1 MKRFFVILMAMSC
14 AGFTFAQDIIVLSNG
29 ERIENIVVSGRT
41 EEEVSYIQNEE
52 ILSIPSDSVLSIQ
65 YSDGRIET
73 VSLDILTDAQ
83 FVASID
89 SMGLDINYVKQQ
101 LDRGVNLQTMSW
113 FLWLDENYSQKCRTN
128 GINAFVMARTKVYNE
143 ALKIAKEEGLK
154 GKDAKERAE
163 QISNASKLPIKAAN
177 EAVRKCAGE
186 LY

>member
-1 MKRFFVILMAMSC
+1 MMAISC
-14 AGFTFAQDIIVLSNG
+14 AGIILAQDVIVRSNG
-29 ERIENIVVSGRT
+29 ERIENVVVSGKTDT
-41 EEEVSYIQNEE
+41 EIQYIQNEE
-52 ILSIPSDSVLSIQ
+52 ILSIARDSVLSIQ

-73 VSLDILTDAQ
+73 VSFDILTDAQ

-113 FLWLDENYSQKCRTN
+113 FLWIDESYSQKCQVY
-128 GINAFVMARTKVYNE
+128 GVNAYVMTRTKVYKE

-154 GKDAKERAE
+154 GKEAKERAE
-163 QISNASKLPIKAAN
+163 QIANASKLPIKAGN

-186 LY
+186 L